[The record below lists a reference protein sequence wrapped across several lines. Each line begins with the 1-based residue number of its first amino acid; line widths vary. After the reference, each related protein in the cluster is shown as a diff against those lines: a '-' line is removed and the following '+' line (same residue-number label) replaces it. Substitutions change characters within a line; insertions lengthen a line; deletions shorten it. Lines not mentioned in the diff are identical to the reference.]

1 MKLWLFVM
9 PSAAEGGWRR
19 AVSEA
24 AAAAQLP
31 VWREDLVAMAEAHG
45 EGLVVTA
52 DPRPAL
58 VGWTEAALVVPAQNG
73 VEFLIDLGFTHAD
86 AVRRVAEFLAFASD
100 VKARGGVL
108 LDGSAPIVEVE
119 GIGRVSRS
127 GSSIAVNFHDGP
139 LDIFRYIPPEI
150 GSAAKWDAE
159 LFAFASYGKELNLL
173 ASPSIDVTG
182 GARTLVLGPQI
193 TLSPGRW
200 RVCARIMVDPEGST
214 TYLQASWGFGS
225 DRVDVTA
232 ELNVPGEYSLVLE
245 HDWRKSAEAELMIVS
260 VRPHF
265 CGRLEF
271 MNVAVDRVG

>member
-9 PSAAEGGWRR
+9 PSAAEGGWRQ
-19 AVSEA
+19 AVSEV

-31 VWREDLVAMAEAHG
+31 VWGEDLVAMAEAHG

-58 VGWTEAALVVPAQNG
+58 AGWNEAALIVPAQNG
-73 VEFLIDLGFTHAD
+73 VDFLINLGFTHTD

-100 VKARGGVL
+100 VKSRGGVL
-108 LDGSAPIVEVE
+108 LDGTAPIVEVE
-119 GIGRVSRS
+119 GIGRISRS
-127 GSSIAVNFHDGP
+127 GGLIVARSHDGP
-139 LDIFRYIPPEI
+139 LGIFHHIPPEI

-159 LFAFASYGKELNLL
+159 LFAFASYGDDLNLL

-182 GARTLVLGPQI
+182 KARTLVLGPQI

-214 TYLQASWGFGS
+214 TYLQASWGGGS

-232 ELNVPGEYSLVLE
+232 ELKVPGEYSLVLE

-260 VRPHF
+260 GRPHF

-271 MNVAVDRVG
+271 MDVAVDRVG